1 MWDFGEHGWIA
12 LLVIALA
19 AAWWWRGRAGLATK
33 MADPHAFY
41 LEGTKYVLTPHNLTG
56 LGGCDGRYHWDAA
69 QNLFV
74 RDDGLRT
81 IDFDTDPSKITCR
94 VTQQR
99 YPNGKGMITR
109 SAKYDDAMW
118 RPA

>member
-1 MWDFGEHGWIA
+1 MWVA

-19 AAWWWRGRAGLATK
+19 AAWWWWRGRAGMDAGLP
-33 MADPHAFY
+33 DPHAAY
-41 LEGTKYVLTPHNLTG
+41 LEETKTVFAPHILTG
-56 LGGCDGRYHWDAA
+56 LGGCDGRYQWDDA
-69 QNLFV
+69 QKLFV

-81 IDFDTDPSKITCR
+81 VDFNTYPFKLACR

-99 YPNGKGMITR
+99 YPNGKGVITR
-109 SAKYDDAMW
+109 SAKYDDTMW